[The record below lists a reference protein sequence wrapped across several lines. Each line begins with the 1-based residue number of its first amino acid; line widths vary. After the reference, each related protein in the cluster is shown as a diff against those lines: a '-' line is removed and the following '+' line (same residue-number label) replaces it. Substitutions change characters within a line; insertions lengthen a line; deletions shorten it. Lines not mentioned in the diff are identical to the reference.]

1 MLGDLSKAFGHAVS
15 APDMM
20 AYFAAVGAHPAYTER
35 FQPDLVQPGLR
46 FPLTTDASLF
56 DEAVELGREVV
67 WLHCFGERFVDA
79 AAGRPKGPPRM
90 AADERPMIPQAGAI
104 STNPKSYPDRISY
117 DESACRLL
125 VGSGFVENVPR
136 AVWEYEVSGKHVLVQ
151 WFSYRRRDRSRPI
164 IGTRRQPSPLDNVQL
179 TGWLAEYTSELM
191 NVLHVLGRLV
201 ALEARQAG
209 LLGRICAGRLIGADE
224 LRATGALDAPRT
236 GRRRRVDERQ
246 GSFHEDA
253 GG

>member
-1 MLGDLSKAFGHAVS
+1 M
-15 APDMM
+15 
-20 AYFAAVGAHPAYTER
+20 
-35 FQPDLVQPGLR
+35 
-46 FPLTTDASLF
+46 
-56 DEAVELGREVV
+56 
-67 WLHCFGERFVDA
+67 
-79 AAGRPKGPPRM
+79 
-90 AADERPMIPQAGAI
+90 
-104 STNPKSYPDRISY
+104 
-117 DESACRLL
+117 
-125 VGSGFVENVPR
+125 
-136 AVWEYEVSGKHVLVQ
+136 WEYEVSGKHVLVQ
-151 WFSYRRRDRSRPI
+151 WFSYPRRDRSRPI

-201 ALEARQAG
+201 ALEARPAG

-236 GRRRRVDERQ
+236 GRRRRVYERQ